1 MTEMVVVVARCGE
14 CPMRAH
20 AESRAAPWIVVD
32 PWRRNRHRNA
42 RGFVIPP
49 ATERDGPALLL
60 LLLLPPPLPPP
71 LLLLLLLLLLAV
83 IPRLRFL
90 KQLAYL
96 AIFRVFSTA
105 A

>member
-1 MTEMVVVVARCGE
+1 
-14 CPMRAH
+14 MRAH

-49 ATERDGPALLL
+49 ATERDGPALLLLLL